1 MNQKYL
7 KWIRIGAV
15 ALLAAYFYFSQRLI
29 PNETTPENLPQQQQK
44 QDKTRQKT
52 QSAVRKN
59 DVFSAADSIDSND
72 ATTNRRQ
79 TDTRKQA
86 NVSADYDYNM
96 RDDAIGQ
103 NAHAPVDYYM
113 LVLSWSPAFCD
124 SQTKKFG
131 GNLPPSVQQQCG
143 MQRQYGWVI
152 HGLWPQNRAAR
163 GTADHP
169 RFCRGDLPP
178 VDSRVIEKYL
188 SDSPSAVLLQGE
200 WEKHG
205 ACAFQSADAYFQKQR
220 QLFRSLTLPT
230 QNMDRKALFRW
241 MKQHNPPLKNVFMQA
256 SRQELF
262 ICYDLNW
269 NAINC
274 PSR

>member
-1 MNQKYL
+1 MNQKHL

-15 ALLAAYFYFSQRLI
+15 AFLAAYFYFSQRWI
-29 PNETTPENLPQQQQK
+29 SDESPSEQPQQQK
-44 QDKTRQKT
+44 QSGLEQDKNE
-52 QSAVRKN
+52 QSAVKKN
-59 DVFSAADSIDSND
+59 ESFLNVDSDNGDEKTSYRQQVD
-72 ATTNRRQ
+72 TSKTSSVTT
-79 TDTRKQA
+79 
-86 NVSADYDYNM
+86 DYDYTM

-103 NAHAPVDYYM
+103 NTKAPVDYYM
-113 LVLSWSPAFCD
+113 LVLSWSPAFCE
-124 SQTKKFG
+124 SQIKKFG
-131 GNLPPSVQQQCG
+131 GKLPRSAQQQCG
-143 MQRQYGWVI
+143 MQHQYGWII
-152 HGLWPQNRAAR
+152 HGLWPQNRSAR

-178 VDSRVIEKYL
+178 VDSAIIEKYL
-188 SDSPSAVLLQGE
+188 GDSPSAVLLQGE

-205 ACAFQSADAYFQKQR
+205 ACAFQSPNAYFQKQQ
-220 QLFRSLTLPT
+220 QLFRDLTLPT

-241 MKQHNPPLKNVFMQA
+241 MKQHNPSLKNVFMQA

-269 NAINC
+269 KAMNC